1 MKFLEEYPIEVVAEF
16 IENLN
21 GKYETRIEF
30 LDDNRESI
38 QNDIKN
44 ILSDSKKHAKIFVA
58 EDKGLLKGIFIFDT
72 DIEDNSADVW
82 GPFIFESNTELALD
96 LWMYALNHLSSD
108 VKSFEFAINHK
119 NNFAL
124 DFVRQLEAEFY
135 DDNAVFVH
143 RRGDYVYQNTYK
155 VTEAHPKFYED
166 VKILHKEIFPNYILN
181 FESEN
186 DSAEKQKIYIVK
198 DDHSSMCGYV
208 HIIYNPSVN
217 DALINFLAV
226 NQQHRRKGYAKK
238 LIQAALNEFYQHEG
252 ISECYLRID
261 LDNLS
266 AEKLYKSIG
275 FNKTFE
281 TKIYKY
287 QIK

>member
-1 MKFLEEYPIEVVAEF
+1 MKFLEEYATDVVAEF

-21 GKYETRIEF
+21 RKYETRIEF

-38 QNDIKN
+38 QNDIEE
-44 ILSDSKKHAKIFVA
+44 ILSNSKNQAKIFVA
-58 EDKGLLKGIFIFDT
+58 EDNGLLKGIFIFDT
-72 DIEDNSADVW
+72 DIEDNSANVW
-82 GPFIFESNTELALD
+82 GPFIFENDMELTLD
-96 LWMYALNHLSSD
+96 LWEYALNKLHPD
-108 VKSFEFAINHK
+108 VKKFEFAINYK
-119 NNFAL
+119 NIFAL
-124 DFVRQLEAEFY
+124 DFVKQIKAEFY

-143 RRGDYVYQNTYK
+143 KREDYVYENTYK
-155 VTEAHPKFYED
+155 ITEAHPKFYED
-166 VKILHKEIFPNYILN
+166 VKILHKEIFPNYFLN
-181 FESEN
+181 FESKN
-186 DSAEKQKIYIVK
+186 DSSEKQKIYIVE
-198 DDHSSMCGYV
+198 DEHSSVYGYV

-261 LDNLS
+261 LDNLNT
-266 AEKLYKSIG
+266 EKLYKSIG

>member
-135 DDNAVFVH
+135 DDNAVFIH
-143 RRGDYVYQNTYK
+143 KREDYVYQNTYK
-155 VTEAHPKFYED
+155 VTENNPKSYED
-166 VKILHKEIFPNYILN
+166 VKILHKKVFPNYFLN
-181 FESEN
+181 FESKN
-186 DSAEKQKIYIVK
+186 DSTEKHKIYIVE
-198 DDHSSMCGYV
+198 DEYSSVCGYV
-208 HIIYNPSVN
+208 HIIYNPIVN
-217 DALINFLAV
+217 DALINYLAV
-226 NQQHRRKGYAKK
+226 NQQHRRKGYAKE
-238 LIQAALNEFYQHEG
+238 LIQAALNEFYKYEG

-266 AEKLYKSIG
+266 AEKLYKNIG

-287 QIK
+287 ELR